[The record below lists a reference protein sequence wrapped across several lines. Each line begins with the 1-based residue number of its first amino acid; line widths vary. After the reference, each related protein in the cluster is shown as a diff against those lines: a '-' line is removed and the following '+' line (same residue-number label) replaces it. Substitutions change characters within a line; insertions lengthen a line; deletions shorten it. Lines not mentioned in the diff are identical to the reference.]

1 MATVWLPINKAP
13 KHAVMN
19 EREYWMA
26 RLRAT
31 GYSLMGEPDE
41 MKDITFLRD
50 VVQRCEEKKAT
61 EDAKRAKQLID
72 YPEVPRYS
80 RKQVQE
86 AIKDLLA
93 FQKRKAAG
101 TRALY

>member
-1 MATVWLPINKAP
+1 MATVWLPINRAP
-13 KHAVMN
+13 KHAVLN

-41 MKDITFLRD
+41 MRDITFLRD

-61 EDAKRAKQLID
+61 EDAKRVKQLID
-72 YPEVPRYS
+72 YPEVPRYT
-80 RKQVQE
+80 RDQVRD

-93 FQKRKAAG
+93 WQKRKAAG
-101 TRALY
+101 VRAHY